1 MAIPSSPHARLFYR
15 AAKQR
20 YDDAVLLLQL
30 QRTTGAVYL
39 AGYSVECML
48 KALILE
54 SVPDRQ
60 EPLILAQFR
69 GQQAHNPGWLLGL
82 YRKTVSAGVPV
93 GVITHLIRVNS
104 WSTDM
109 RYQPSVMDEGDAQG
123 FMRSVEQITLW
134 VEGRL

>member
-1 MAIPSSPHARLFYR
+1 MAIPSSPNARLFYR

-69 GQQAHNPGWLLGL
+69 GQQAHNPGWLLRL
-82 YRKTVSAGVPV
+82 YKKTISASVPAN
-93 GVITHLIRVNS
+93 VITH
-104 WSTDM
+104 
-109 RYQPSVMDEGDAQG
+109 
-123 FMRSVEQITLW
+123 
-134 VEGRL
+134 

>member
-1 MAIPSSPHARLFYR
+1 
-15 AAKQR
+15 
-20 YDDAVLLLQL
+20 
-30 QRTTGAVYL
+30 L

-82 YRKTVSAGVPV
+82 YRKTVSASVPV

>member
-1 MAIPSSPHARLFYR
+1 MAMPVSPNASLFYR

-20 YDDAVLLLQL
+20 YDDALLLLQL

-54 SVPDRQ
+54 SVSDRQ
-60 EPLILAQFR
+60 ELLILAQFR
-69 GQQAHNPGWLLGL
+69 GQQAHNPGWLLRL
-82 YRKTVSAGVPV
+82 YKKTVSANVPTN
-93 GVITHLIRVNS
+93 VIAHLVRVNS

-109 RYQPSVMDEGDAQG
+109 RYQPSFMDEGDAQG
-123 FMRSVEQITLW
+123 FMKSVEQITLW
-134 VEGRL
+134 VERRL